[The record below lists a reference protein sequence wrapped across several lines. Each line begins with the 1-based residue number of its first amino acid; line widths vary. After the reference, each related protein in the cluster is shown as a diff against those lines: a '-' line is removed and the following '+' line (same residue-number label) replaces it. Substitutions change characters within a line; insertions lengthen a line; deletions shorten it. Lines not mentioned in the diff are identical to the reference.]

1 MATLCSSK
9 INVTYLEANILY
21 VCLFTCDAWFLAIQ
35 RKWKVKGK
43 RLLAANHLKAITPYS
58 NTILPLYIR
67 TLTLVCMYFRWY
79 IIAMK
84 WYNNKSISWMISL
97 YESCDCWLGHNNVQK
112 QNKFCLLPYLN
123 SIEYGHE
130 MPYFISNNTVT
141 CELISVTSHFY
152 FPLHD

>member
-1 MATLCSSK
+1 MTTLCSSK
-9 INVTYLEANILY
+9 INVTYLEVNILY
-21 VCLFTCDAWFLAIQ
+21 VCLYTCDAWFLAIQ

-67 TLTLVCMYFRWY
+67 TLTLVCMYFRWC
-79 IIAMK
+79 IIAIK

-112 QNKFCLLPYLN
+112 NNMFCLLPYLFN
-123 SIEYGHE
+123 GIWSW
-130 MPYFISNNTVT
+130 NT
-141 CELISVTSHFY
+141 IFHQ
-152 FPLHD
+152 